1 MDIIASGKKV
11 SEENL
16 VITTDEGATTQQADS
31 MQQIGISTT
40 KVPYKLITEMK
51 NEVIY
56 DELLQYLSMCGPLN
70 LRLVAADKWHQFK
83 EIIEKD
89 VGLANTNMNLN
100 FLNELYV
107 PKNKELGTFLDRLYN
122 GTKEDAGSM

>member
-1 MDIIASGKKV
+1 
-11 SEENL
+11 
-16 VITTDEGATTQQADS
+16 

-56 DELLQYLSMCGPLN
+56 DDLLQYLSMCGPLN
-70 LRLVAADKWHQFK
+70 LRLVAADKWHQFR

-89 VGLANTNMNLN
+89 VGLAHTNMNLN